1 MILPLQGAEYRE
13 HLYPGCYPG
22 LYDKRLSALGY
33 SIINFRF
40 SLLRNYLD
48 AFLLFHYDF
57 INEQERYSSFSR
69 MSFGQGGR
77 TLNQYL
83 DIACFYG
90 FKGNPVALHRF
101 LAAVRFGREAFA
113 CHYRPTL
120 IPSTPYILQSRRSY
134 LLRHG

>member
-57 INEQERYSSFSR
+57 INEQERY
-69 MSFGQGGR
+69 
-77 TLNQYL
+77 Y
-83 DIACFYG
+83 
-90 FKGNPVALHRF
+90 PVALHRF
-101 LAAVRFGREAFA
+101 LAAVRFGREVFA
-113 CHYRPTL
+113 CHFTETL
-120 IPSTPYILQSRRSY
+120 IIV
-134 LLRHG
+134 RH